1 MYVRISGPWENSAP
15 VYFHKFKSIDRING
29 IDPAVLSKGVG
40 QFFNLNRNSERIA
53 RSLLR
58 GERANDRSIKI
69 PYGEDSLQLAAG

>member
-1 MYVRISGPWENSAP
+1 MAGSTSM
-15 VYFHKFKSIDRING
+15 K
-29 IDPAVLSKGVG
+29 
-40 QFFNLNRNSERIA
+40 RNSECIP